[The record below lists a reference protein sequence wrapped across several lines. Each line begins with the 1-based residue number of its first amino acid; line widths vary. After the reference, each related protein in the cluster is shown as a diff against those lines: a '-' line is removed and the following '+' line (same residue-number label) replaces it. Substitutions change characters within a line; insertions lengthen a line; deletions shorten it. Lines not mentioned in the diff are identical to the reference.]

1 MDEKSIAESELR
13 AWKAALLDQK
23 ARLFE
28 LADEKRNNARNDL
41 QELVNCLNDM
51 VKFDQIFQL
60 PDSSICQGQKIKELM
75 DQVNIALGNVRCHEE
90 LLCMIFDDFY
100 IIDADAKLD
109 DTYEIGLRSLLEA
122 EEYLT
127 KEYPEV
133 PQTSDVGVQ
142 KQVQEE
148 CKAMYFALRLS
159 FSGLESNGME
169 NFWKPFEDRIGRNQF
184 ISDCDKFQ
192 ILKAC
197 CIQDAAKFADS
208 SIWRVDPSI
217 EDFKQLAEA
226 LRTNFQPNHAAEA
239 PASSDLHL
247 MPVSIQFA
255 SEISVETALGIAS
268 PLIEEIAPLEAARL
282 MIHEEALL
290 AWEVEIEITPASRP
304 RIAIAVAPAQKV
316 TPGSGDL
323 MPLWL
328 RVKEPMA
335 VTEETATSKAQDEE
349 STSPVMEA
357 GTAPS
362 SPSAMM
368 VQDLWKPP
376 SRGQQLLVQRFMGN
390 EAAPDIGKT
399 ARLWM
404 LTKGKTTSAQPIANV
419 GTALFSATPV
429 TKRESLSWLKPIT
442 EVGTPLL
449 IPITK
454 RESLSW
460 IKIVKLSAS
469 EQNAPFCLPIHALTS
484 VGLKKLVPF

>member
-90 LLCMIFDDFY
+90 LLCMIFDDFE

-159 FSGLESNGME
+159 FTGLESNGMDE
-169 NFWKPFEDRIGRNQF
+169 FWKTFEDRIGRNQF
-184 ISDCDKFQ
+184 ISNSDKFK

-197 CIQDAAKFADS
+197 CIQDAAEFADS
-208 SIWRVDPSI
+208 DIWRVDPSI
-217 EDFKQLAEA
+217 DDFRQLAEE
-226 LRTNFQPNHAAEA
+226 LHTHFQTDHAAEA
-239 PASSDLHL
+239 HASSVPQL

-255 SEISVETALGIAS
+255 SETSAELALEIAS
-268 PLIEEIAPLEAARL
+268 PLIEEFAPLEAASV
-282 MIHEEALL
+282 MIHEDDLFTL
-290 AWEVEIEITPASRP
+290 EVEIEITPASKP
-304 RIAIAVAPAQKV
+304 EPATAVAQAEEI
-316 TPGSGDL
+316 TLGSGDVQ
-323 MPLWL
+323 PLWTTTE
-328 RVKEPMA
+328 EPLA
-335 VTEETATSKAQDEE
+335 VCEETAATEAQEKESPSRNRQRPLTQRFAVNDNAPKVGKTSRLWVITKAKISAHQ
-349 STSPVMEA
+349 TTKI
-357 GTAPS
+357 GNTPS
-362 SPSAMM
+362 S
-368 VQDLWKPP
+368 
-376 SRGQQLLVQRFMGN
+376 
-390 EAAPDIGKT
+390 
-399 ARLWM
+399 
-404 LTKGKTTSAQPIANV
+404 AN
-419 GTALFSATPV
+419 PV
-429 TKRESLSWLKPIT
+429 TRQESLSWLKENSLPT
-442 EVGTPLL
+442 MPTMEVGTLFRP
-449 IPITK
+449 IPI
-454 RESLSW
+454 RESLTWLKEIKLLVSW
-460 IKIVKLSAS
+460 PS
-469 EQNAPFCLPIHALTS
+469 HALTL
-484 VGLKKLVPF
+484 VGFGKLLSF